1 MWGWVCLRSMLETHP
16 GWITP
21 VKEASPIP
29 HRQGVLIFVAW
40 DGSTPS
46 PGAFPSPCKR
56 GGATAS
62 SPMSFQMSGPLSVTL
77 RLYIN
82 DGMQSLCLVV
92 GFMFQLWAAAWFS
105 NQTSTFQPKQAGHI
119 WFMQTLCKWESSSLL
134 WNPHSSVRSGCS
146 DNKLNVVTTTQTHP
160 HASGGVVTL
169 CGSLCSFYGLTSS
182 PRTTA
187 AVAAQSDA
195 VRAKVVLLSWLQV
208 VYLLCETWKQT
219 KCANKSP
226 EITRTGT
233 ECRVGCEHAN
243 SGSFFLFDTVHM
255 KVSGWKHLSAFVCVG
270 GVASPC

>member
-16 GWITP
+16 GWISP

-82 DGMQSLCLVV
+82 DGMQSLGLVV

-160 HASGGVVTL
+160 HASGGVFVL
-169 CGSLCSFYGLTSS
+169 FMVWLHHHEQQQLSPLSLMQSELKSCYYLDFRSFIFFVKHENRQSVQTRA
-182 PRTTA
+182 PR
-187 AVAAQSDA
+187 
-195 VRAKVVLLSWLQV
+195 
-208 VYLLCETWKQT
+208 
-219 KCANKSP
+219 
-226 EITRTGT
+226 
-233 ECRVGCEHAN
+233 
-243 SGSFFLFDTVHM
+243 
-255 KVSGWKHLSAFVCVG
+255 
-270 GVASPC
+270 

>member
-1 MWGWVCLRSMLETHP
+1 MACSLWVLLLASCFSSGQQLGSVIRLQPFSQSRRDTFGLCKLYANERAAACCETPTALWDQAALTTSLML
-16 GWITP
+16 
-21 VKEASPIP
+21 SRQ
-29 HRQGVLIFVAW
+29 HRLIHMHQVE
-40 DGSTPS
+40 
-46 PGAFPSPCKR
+46 
-56 GGATAS
+56 S
-62 SPMSFQMSGPLSVTL
+62 SLSV
-77 RLYIN
+77 
-82 DGMQSLCLVV
+82 
-92 GFMFQLWAAAWFS
+92 
-105 NQTSTFQPKQAGHI
+105 
-119 WFMQTLCKWESSSLL
+119 
-134 WNPHSSVRSGCS
+134 
-146 DNKLNVVTTTQTHP
+146 
-160 HASGGVVTL
+160 GV
-169 CGSLCSFYGLTSS
+169 CSFYGLTSS

>member
-1 MWGWVCLRSMLETHP
+1 MQNPNTGSPTQDRDMCAGCCGWGAVTRACGGGVMWGWVCLRSMLETHP

-82 DGMQSLCLVV
+82 DGMQSLGLVV
-92 GFMFQLWAAAWFS
+92 GFMFQLWAAAVFS

-146 DNKLNVVTTTQTHP
+146 DNKLNVVTTTQTHS
-160 HASGGVVTL
+160 HASGRVFVL
-169 CGSLCSFYGLTSS
+169 FMVWLHHHEQQQLSPLSLMQSELKSCYYLDFRSFIFFVKHEN
-182 PRTTA
+182 R
-187 AVAAQSDA
+187 QS
-195 VRAKVVLLSWLQV
+195 VQTRAL
-208 VYLLCETWKQT
+208 
-219 KCANKSP
+219 
-226 EITRTGT
+226 R
-233 ECRVGCEHAN
+233 
-243 SGSFFLFDTVHM
+243 
-255 KVSGWKHLSAFVCVG
+255 
-270 GVASPC
+270 